1 MQINTEYYRSPQEDF
16 TGYYGLKKFVR
27 TYKELLNEGDLPF
40 NEQWDPTISPWGM
53 SKTAGTGAHYD
64 NDLVN
69 KCWLFPDI
77 ENWNETSDY
86 TALKRYM
93 LYKESPVY
101 NFLFIM
107 GGKNNAFPAFG
118 FAEWSTRNGYNQT
131 APIGG
136 TIKTDDTICTSYHYE
151 RLVWLVQC
159 YVCTYGENNAS
170 LTESNISAGGWT
182 ALEDIGDDV
191 WSDILSGQKSIA
203 AIRFIPCY
211 AYIENYPDNH
221 ATFTNTQYRALA
233 EYEPLPR
240 SKFGENAP
248 YTEEYIDY
256 MINSLAGVSS
266 LNDDGGVTTISLGT
280 PIDNF
285 LCKYRVDWSWVF
297 YADSAAWCADY
308 FNINT
313 VYKKFGTWS
322 KYWKRQI
329 INYNNGQYMYYR
341 QLIDTAEL
349 DTKEKIIDYVC
360 TQAAYLGGYFVTKS
374 GAQNTPTNFNNP
386 DMYLGIIESDG
397 ITKGRYVKG
406 AAIQDEPQ
414 SKWTGDPWIISPYD
428 PEIPVDPNTYD
439 DNTTVLN
446 NVRVEPQFF
455 TKYILTT
462 GQLAH
467 AQNFLCNAVAE
478 NADSDFWSTQKLYTN
493 NPIDVVQSLMFFP
506 FDITNFQ
513 TIGESSYKTLAFG
526 QLIDNDPEPYTVEYN
541 RENFVTIDM
550 GECIYYPTFG
560 NSVEDFRNYP
570 PYSSALLYIPYC
582 GSVEID
588 PNLYM
593 GQKIKVKIIADM
605 TTGSCLALIYRNNMV
620 VDSISGTIGFSVP
633 LSGLQSQTLANA
645 ERQAETALKQAR
657 ISAVTTLANSILK
670 LKGGE
675 SAGAIQG
682 AKMGGGVGAAVGAAV
697 GKAGALISSVPQVLN
712 AYQDIKNAQYDLEHI
727 NVPYKTIGT
736 ATAMTSFANERRC
749 RLIIRRPV
757 MLEYNQSDYAHSSG
771 YACLKIGK
779 VSDFKGYAEFQSV
792 DLSGI
797 TATATEKEMIF
808 KLMQG
813 GVFL

>member
-1 MQINTEYYRSPQEDF
+1 MQINTEYYNSPQEDY
-16 TGYYGLKKFVR
+16 TGYYGLKRFVR
-27 TYKELLNEGDLPF
+27 TYKELLNNGDLPF
-40 NEQWDPTISPWGM
+40 NEQWNPTLSPWGM
-53 SKTAGTGAHYD
+53 SKTAGTGANYD

-77 ENWNETSDY
+77 ENWNNTSDY

-93 LYKESPVY
+93 LYKDSPVY
-101 NFLFIM
+101 NFHFII
-107 GGKNNAFPAFG
+107 GNKNSSLPAYG
-118 FAEWSTRNGYNQT
+118 FAEWGTRNGYNQV

-136 TIKTDDTICTSYHYE
+136 TTKTDNFICTKYSYE
-151 RLVWLVQC
+151 RLVWLIQC
-159 YVCTYGENNAS
+159 YVCTYGENNTN
-170 LTESNISAGGWT
+170 LRQSNFSEGGWT
-182 ALEDIGDDV
+182 ALENISDAY
-191 WSDILSGQKSIA
+191 WTDILSGQKSISA
-203 AIRFIPCY
+203 VRFVPYY
-211 AYIENYPDNH
+211 AYLENYPNSRT
-221 ATFTNTQYRALA
+221 AFSNTQYRALA

-240 SKFGENAP
+240 SKFGANAP
-248 YTEEYIDY
+248 YTEDYIDY
-256 MINSLAGVSS
+256 EINSLAGVGYLQYDEGS
-266 LNDDGGVTTISLGT
+266 TTIALGT
-280 PIDNF
+280 SIDNF
-285 LCKYRVDWSWVF
+285 LCKYRLDWDW
-297 YADSAAWCADY
+297 YYYTDTAAWCTDY
-308 FNINT
+308 FNTNT
-313 VYKKFGTWS
+313 QYKKFGTWS
-322 KYWKRQI
+322 RYWKRQI
-329 INYNNGQYMYYR
+329 INDGGQYMFYR

-360 TQAAYLGGYFVTKS
+360 TQCAYLGNYFITKVS
-374 GAQNTPTNFNNP
+374 AINTPTNFNNP

-397 ITKGRYVKG
+397 ITRGRYVKG
-406 AAIQDEPQ
+406 AAIQNEPQ
-414 SKWTGDPWIISPYD
+414 SEWTGDPWSISPYD

-446 NVRVEPQFF
+446 NIRVEPQFF

-462 GQLAH
+462 GELAH
-467 AQNFLCNAVAE
+467 AQNFLCTAVAA
-478 NADSDFWSTQKLYTN
+478 NADSDFWSSQKLYTN

-506 FDITNFQ
+506 FDITSFQ
-513 TIGESSYKTLAFG
+513 TVGEPSYKTLAFG
-526 QLIDNDPEPYTVEYN
+526 QLIDDDPEPYIVEYN

-550 GECIYYPTFG
+550 GECTYYPTFG

-593 GQKIKVKIIADM
+593 GHKIKVTIIADM
-605 TTGSCLALIYRNNMV
+605 TTGSCLALVYRDNMV

-657 ISAVTTLANSILK
+657 INAVTTLANSFLK
-670 LKGGE
+670 IKGGE

-697 GKAGALISSVPQVLN
+697 GKSGALVSSVPRVVSS
-712 AYQDIKNAQYDLEHI
+712 YQDIKNAQYEIEHI

-736 ATAMTSFANERRC
+736 ATPMTSFSNERRC
-749 RLIIRRPV
+749 RLIIRRPI
-757 MLEYNQSDYAHSSG
+757 MLDYNPSDYAHNSG
-771 YACLKIGK
+771 YACLKIGA
-779 VSDFKGYAEFQSV
+779 VSDFEGYAEFQSV

-797 TATATEKEMIF
+797 SATATEKEMIF
-808 KLMQG
+808 KLLQG